1 MSNNITIT
9 GELGSGKS
17 SVTAILKERLN
28 FEVVSVGFIQ
38 RQLAT
43 KHNFSATEFNKY
55 METHPGIDEEC
66 DAMVAELG
74 KQAGSRIF
82 DSRMA
87 WHFVPASFKIYLT
100 VDEYIAAE
108 RIFKDKGRIGEA
120 FATVEEARLN
130 ISERRKSELLRFKK
144 AYGVQIN
151 DHSNYD
157 LVIDTKY
164 STPPE
169 VADCILNNYWL
180 YLGGRPYPK
189 AWLGG
194 WSTGGFRSIH

>member
-1 MSNNITIT
+1 MGNNITIT

-38 RQLAT
+38 RQLAA
-43 KHNFSATEFNKY
+43 KHNLSAMEFNKY
-55 METHPGIDEEC
+55 METHPDIDEEC

-74 KQAGSRIF
+74 AHAGNRIF

-100 VDEYIAAE
+100 VDESIAAE

-120 FATVEEARLN
+120 FASVEQARLD
-130 ISERRKSELLRFKK
+130 ISERRKSEKLRFRK
-144 AYGVQIN
+144 AYGVQI
-151 DHSNYD
+151 DDYSNYD

-164 STPPE
+164 STASE
-169 VADCILNNYWL
+169 VVDCILNSYWL
-180 YLGGRPYPK
+180 YLSGRPYQK
-189 AWLGG
+189 TWLGI
-194 WSTGGFRSIH
+194 WSIDSFR